1 MKTLKFYILI
11 AVSFCALQGLAQWPI
26 VRNFPTD
33 EFGGG
38 TQTWSISQLD
48 DERMLFG
55 NNSGLLIFDG
65 NSWQVHE
72 VENGSMVYAT
82 FYDHDSRRI
91 YVGAQN
97 EFGYFYFDK
106 YGALRYNKLSQK
118 LPEDCSNFSE
128 IWRIHKVYSAI
139 ILESKNYV
147 FIITP
152 EGDIET
158 RSISER
164 IEHCAII
171 DGKMIIACREHIYYL
186 NEISIEVLPG
196 SEPLR
201 NEVVRAI
208 LPFRSPSKGKGVLF
222 VTADSGLWFY
232 NGTSVAPYDID
243 RDIPD
248 PNNVG
253 IVPTLK
259 RAQVFCAAI
268 CSDYIA
274 FGTVRS
280 GLVLK
285 SLETGSVLFSGT
297 SSGMQNNTVLSLH
310 FDNDHNIWLGL
321 DNGIDYMILNAPVR
335 NLLSSD
341 DVNHLG
347 TGYASLIH
355 GDYTYLGTNQGLFFY
370 NRNGSP
376 FTRKVRQVEG
386 FNGQVWILREIDGMV
401 LCGADAGAFVV
412 NGECAHRIG
421 NMQGTWDFRS
431 IDRHPGLIL
440 ACDYQGFKVLRRTA
454 GGVEFGWRIEGLDV
468 SSNLFELDSDGSLW
482 VNHWQKGVYRL
493 VFSPD
498 LRYFA
503 DIAFFNSENGLS
515 SDANNLICR
524 INGRVYVSSSDGFR
538 RFDAGNQR
546 LTRDSFVTSIFNSY
560 GNTLKVK
567 QLPYGDLW
575 GYNESSLFYAKLLKN
590 GSYHV
595 DSVPMRQFIN
605 PLQNKLG
612 DICIVDREKTIFNC
626 EKGFYLISN
635 KLHSKESPK
644 KLIIRSVVSTLAP
657 DSVLYSSQANQAGS
671 QSVSSVSDHIDVPR
685 QLNSLMIEFVLPYYG
700 GKNNVEYT
708 CLLEGFDKQ
717 WSAPQTSCTKEY
729 TQLRKGKYTFRVR
742 AHNLVTGEV
751 QETSLVIH
759 ILPAWYETWWANV
772 LYFLLVATAVYYA
785 YKYLRRR
792 ADRELR
798 RARREQERQL
808 REQQAQ
814 FQIKEE
820 KRRKELAELRNNQ
833 LEVELKHK
841 SSELADSIMNLVR
854 KNDMIQEI
862 DALMQELSDTVKH
875 EERKAIV
882 TKKISDIRRGIRMNM
897 SDDDNWE
904 KFIENFNMVYDN
916 FMKELTARYPD
927 LKKNDLKLC
936 AYLRMGL
943 SSKEMASLL
952 NTSVRSIETA
962 RYRLRRKLNL
972 DQGDNLT
979 TFIQSFEREK
989 NHLNALSGVVDRD

>member
-65 NSWQVHE
+65 NSWQVHK

-139 ILESKNYV
+139 IFESKNYV

-186 NEISIEVLPG
+186 NEISIEVMPG

-208 LPFRSPSKGKGVLF
+208 LPFSSPSKGKGVLF

-232 NGTSVAPYDID
+232 DGTSVAPYDID

-248 PNNVG
+248 SNNVG

-310 FDNDHNIWLGL
+310 FDDDHNIWLGL

-412 NGECAHRIG
+412 NGERAHRIG
-421 NMQGTWDFRS
+421 NMQGTWDFKP
-431 IDRHPGLIL
+431 IDGHPDLLL
-440 ACDYQGFKVLRRTA
+440 ACDYTGLNVLRRTA
-454 GGVEFGWRIEGLDV
+454 GRVEFGWHINNFDV
-468 SSNLFELDSDGSLW
+468 SSNLFEQDADGSLW
-482 VNHWQKGVYRL
+482 LNHWQKGVYRL
-493 VFSPD
+493 RFSPD
-498 LRYFA
+498 LRHF
-503 DIAFFNSENGLS
+503 DEVEFFDASNGLPGNS
-515 SDANNLICR
+515 NNLICK

-538 RFDAGNQR
+538 RYNPGTHSLTKDR
-546 LTRDSFVTSIFNSY
+546 LVSTIFNAY
-560 GNTLKVK
+560 GMAIKVV
-567 QLPYGDLW
+567 QLPQGDLW
-575 GYNESSLFYAKLLKN
+575 GYNENMLYYAKLLPN
-590 GSYHV
+590 GTYHT
-595 DSVPMRQFIN
+595 DSVSMRRFIN
-605 PLQNKLG
+605 RLQISLG
-612 DICIVDREKTIFNC
+612 DIGVADGENTIFNC
-626 EKGFYLISN
+626 EKGFYVMSN
-635 KLHSKESPK
+635 TLHGKESPK
-644 KLIIRSVVSTLAP
+644 NLIIRSVVSTLAP
-657 DSVLYSSQANQAGS
+657 DSVLYTSQANA
-671 QSVSSVSDHIDVPR
+671 VSHLDVPH

-717 WSAPQTSCTKEY
+717 WSAPQTTCAKEY
-729 TQLRKGKYTFRVR
+729 TQLGRGTYTFRVR
-742 AHNLVTGEV
+742 AHNLVTGEE
-751 QETSLVIH
+751 QETSLEIR

-772 LYFLLVATAVYYA
+772 VYLMLLIVAIYYA

-862 DALMQELSDTVKH
+862 DALMEELSDTVKH

-979 TFIQSFEREK
+979 TFIQRFEGEK
-989 NHLNALSGVVDRD
+989 K

>member
-11 AVSFCALQGLAQWPI
+11 VVSFCALQGLAQWPI

-65 NSWQVHE
+65 NSWQVHK
-72 VENGSMVYAT
+72 VENESMVYAT

-139 ILESKNYV
+139 IFESKNYV

-171 DGKMIIACREHIYYL
+171 DGKLIIACREHIYYL
-186 NEISIEVLPG
+186 NEISIEVMPG

-208 LPFRSPSKGKGVLF
+208 LPFSSPSKGKGVLF

-232 NGTSVAPYDID
+232 DGTSVAPYDID

-412 NGECAHRIG
+412 NGERAHRIG
-421 NMQGTWDFRS
+421 NMQGTWDFKP
-431 IDRHPGLIL
+431 IDGHPDLLL
-440 ACDYQGFKVLRRTA
+440 ACDYTGLNVLRRTA
-454 GGVEFGWRIEGLDV
+454 GRVEFGWHINNFDV
-468 SSNLFELDSDGSLW
+468 SSNLFEQDADGSLW
-482 VNHWQKGVYRL
+482 LNHWQKGVYRL
-493 VFSPD
+493 RFSPD
-498 LRYFA
+498 LRHF
-503 DIAFFNSENGLS
+503 DEVEFFDASNGLPGNS
-515 SDANNLICR
+515 NNLICK

-538 RFDAGNQR
+538 RYNPGTHSLTKDR
-546 LTRDSFVTSIFNSY
+546 LVSTIFNAY
-560 GNTLKVK
+560 GMAIKVV
-567 QLPYGDLW
+567 QLPQGDLW
-575 GYNESSLFYAKLLKN
+575 GYNENMLYYAKLLPN
-590 GSYHV
+590 GTYHT
-595 DSVPMRQFIN
+595 DSVSMRRFIN
-605 PLQNKLG
+605 RLQISLG
-612 DICIVDREKTIFNC
+612 DIGVADGENTIFNC
-626 EKGFYLISN
+626 EKGFYVMSN
-635 KLHSKESPK
+635 TLHGKESPK
-644 KLIIRSVVSTLAP
+644 NLIIRSVVSTLAP
-657 DSVLYSSQANQAGS
+657 DSVLYTSQANA
-671 QSVSSVSDHIDVPR
+671 VSHLDVPH

-717 WSAPQTSCTKEY
+717 WSAPQTTCAKEY
-729 TQLRKGKYTFRVR
+729 TQLGRGTYTFRVR
-742 AHNLVTGEV
+742 AHNLVTGEE
-751 QETSLVIH
+751 QETSLEIR

-772 LYFLLVATAVYYA
+772 VYLMLLIVAIYYA

-862 DALMQELSDTVKH
+862 DALMEELSDTVKH

-979 TFIQSFEREK
+979 TFIQRFEGEK
-989 NHLNALSGVVDRD
+989 K

>member
-65 NSWQVHE
+65 NSWQVHK

-128 IWRIHKVYSAI
+128 IWRIHKVYSVVI
-139 ILESKNYV
+139 FESKNYV

-152 EGDIET
+152 EGEIET

-171 DGKMIIACREHIYYL
+171 DGKMIIACREHVYYL
-186 NEISIEVLPG
+186 NEISIEVMPG

-208 LPFRSPSKGKGVLF
+208 LPFSSPSKGKGVLF

-232 NGTSVAPYDID
+232 DGTSVAPYDID

-248 PNNVG
+248 SNNVG

-310 FDNDHNIWLGL
+310 FDDDHNIWLGL

-401 LCGADAGAFVV
+401 LCGADAGAFLV
-412 NGECAHRIG
+412 NGERAHRIG
-421 NMQGTWDFRS
+421 NMQGTWDFKP
-431 IDRHPGLIL
+431 IDGHPDLLL
-440 ACDYQGFKVLRRTA
+440 ACDYTGLNVLRRTA
-454 GGVEFGWRIEGLDV
+454 GRVEFGWHINNFDV
-468 SSNLFELDSDGSLW
+468 SSNLFEQDADGSLW
-482 VNHWQKGVYRL
+482 LNHWQKGVYRL
-493 VFSPD
+493 RFSPD
-498 LRYFA
+498 LRHF
-503 DIAFFNSENGLS
+503 DEVEFFDASNGLPGNS
-515 SDANNLICR
+515 NNLICK

-538 RFDAGNQR
+538 RYNPGTHSLTKDR
-546 LTRDSFVTSIFNSY
+546 LVSTIFNAY
-560 GNTLKVK
+560 GMAIKVV
-567 QLPYGDLW
+567 QLPQGDLW
-575 GYNESSLFYAKLLKN
+575 GYNENMLYYAKLLPN
-590 GSYHV
+590 GTYHT
-595 DSVPMRQFIN
+595 DSVSMRRFIN
-605 PLQNKLG
+605 RLQISLG
-612 DICIVDREKTIFNC
+612 DIGVADGENTIFNC
-626 EKGFYLISN
+626 EKGFYVMSN
-635 KLHSKESPK
+635 TLHGKESPK
-644 KLIIRSVVSTLAP
+644 NLIIRSVVSTLAP
-657 DSVLYSSQANQAGS
+657 DSVLYTSQANA
-671 QSVSSVSDHIDVPR
+671 VSHLDVPH

-717 WSAPQTSCTKEY
+717 WSAPQTTCAKEY
-729 TQLRKGKYTFRVR
+729 TQLGRGTYTFRVR
-742 AHNLVTGEV
+742 AHNLVTGEE
-751 QETSLVIH
+751 QETSLEIR

-772 LYFLLVATAVYYA
+772 VYLMLLIVAIYYA

-798 RARREQERQL
+798 RERREQERQL
-808 REQQAQ
+808 REQQAE

-979 TFIQSFEREK
+979 TFIQRFEGEK
-989 NHLNALSGVVDRD
+989 K

>member
-65 NSWQVHE
+65 NSWQVHK
-72 VENGSMVYAT
+72 VENESMVYAT

-139 ILESKNYV
+139 IFESKNYV

-186 NEISIEVLPG
+186 NEISIEVMPG

-208 LPFRSPSKGKGVLF
+208 LPFSSPSKGKGVLF

-232 NGTSVAPYDID
+232 DGTSVAPYDID

-412 NGECAHRIG
+412 NGERAHRIG
-421 NMQGTWDFRS
+421 NMQGTWDFKL
-431 IDRHPGLIL
+431 IDGHPDLLL
-440 ACDYQGFKVLRRTA
+440 ACDYTGLNVLRRTA
-454 GGVEFGWRIEGLDV
+454 GRVEFGWHINNFDV
-468 SSNLFELDSDGSLW
+468 SSNLFEQDADGSLW
-482 VNHWQKGVYRL
+482 LNHWQKGVYRL
-493 VFSPD
+493 RFSPD
-498 LRYFA
+498 LRHF
-503 DIAFFNSENGLS
+503 DEVEFFDASNGLPGNS
-515 SDANNLICR
+515 NNLICK

-538 RFDAGNQR
+538 RYNPGTHSLTKDR
-546 LTRDSFVTSIFNSY
+546 LVSTIFNAY
-560 GNTLKVK
+560 GMAIKVV
-567 QLPYGDLW
+567 QLPQGDLW
-575 GYNESSLFYAKLLKN
+575 GYNENMLYYAKLLPN
-590 GSYHV
+590 GTYHT
-595 DSVPMRQFIN
+595 DSVSMRRFIN
-605 PLQNKLG
+605 RLQISLG
-612 DICIVDREKTIFNC
+612 DIGVADGENTIFNC
-626 EKGFYLISN
+626 EKGFYVMSN
-635 KLHSKESPK
+635 TLHGKESPK
-644 KLIIRSVVSTLAP
+644 NLIIRSVVSTLAP
-657 DSVLYSSQANQAGS
+657 DSVLYTSQANA
-671 QSVSSVSDHIDVPR
+671 VSHLDVPH

-717 WSAPQTSCTKEY
+717 WSAPQTTCAKEY
-729 TQLRKGKYTFRVR
+729 TQLGRGTYTFRVR
-742 AHNLVTGEV
+742 AHNLVTGEE
-751 QETSLVIH
+751 QETSLEIR
-759 ILPAWYETWWANV
+759 ILPAWYETWWANAV
-772 LYFLLVATAVYYA
+772 YLMLLIVAIYYA

-862 DALMQELSDTVKH
+862 DSLMQELSDTVKH

-979 TFIQSFEREK
+979 TFIQSFEGEK
-989 NHLNALSGVVDRD
+989 K

>member
-65 NSWQVHE
+65 NSWQVHK

-128 IWRIHKVYSAI
+128 IWRIHKVYSVVI
-139 ILESKNYV
+139 FESKNYV

-152 EGDIET
+152 EGEIET

-171 DGKMIIACREHIYYL
+171 DGKMIIACREHVYYL
-186 NEISIEVLPG
+186 NEISIEVMPG

-208 LPFRSPSKGKGVLF
+208 LPFSSPSKGKGVLF

-232 NGTSVAPYDID
+232 DGTSVAPYDID

-253 IVPTLK
+253 IAPTLK

-310 FDNDHNIWLGL
+310 FDDDHNIWLGL

-412 NGECAHRIG
+412 NGGRAHRIG
-421 NMQGTWDFRS
+421 NMQGTWDFKP
-431 IDRHPGLIL
+431 IDGHPDLLL
-440 ACDYQGFKVLRRTA
+440 ACDYTGLNVLRRTA
-454 GGVEFGWRIEGLDV
+454 GRVEFGWHINNFDV
-468 SSNLFELDSDGSLW
+468 SSNLFEQDADGSLW
-482 VNHWQKGVYRL
+482 LNHWQKGVYRL
-493 VFSPD
+493 RFSPD
-498 LRYFA
+498 LRHF
-503 DIAFFNSENGLS
+503 DEVEFFDASNGLPGNS
-515 SDANNLICR
+515 NNLICK

-538 RFDAGNQR
+538 RYNPGTHSLTKDR
-546 LTRDSFVTSIFNSY
+546 LVSTIFNAY
-560 GNTLKVK
+560 GMAIKVV
-567 QLPYGDLW
+567 QLPQGDLW
-575 GYNESSLFYAKLLKN
+575 GYNENMLYYAKLLPN
-590 GSYHV
+590 GTYHT
-595 DSVPMRQFIN
+595 DSVSMRRFIN
-605 PLQNKLG
+605 RLQISLG
-612 DICIVDREKTIFNC
+612 DIGVADGENTIFNC
-626 EKGFYLISN
+626 EKGFYVMSN
-635 KLHSKESPK
+635 TLHGKESPK
-644 KLIIRSVVSTLAP
+644 NLIIRSVVSTLAP
-657 DSVLYSSQANQAGS
+657 DSVLYTSQANA
-671 QSVSSVSDHIDVPR
+671 VSHLDVPH

-717 WSAPQTSCTKEY
+717 WSAPQTTCAKEY
-729 TQLRKGKYTFRVR
+729 TQLGRGTYTFRVR
-742 AHNLVTGEV
+742 AHNLVTGEE
-751 QETSLVIH
+751 QETSLEIR

-772 LYFLLVATAVYYA
+772 VYLMLLIVAIYYA

-862 DALMQELSDTVKH
+862 DALMEELSDTVKH

-979 TFIQSFEREK
+979 TFIQRFEGEK
-989 NHLNALSGVVDRD
+989 KSS

>member
-65 NSWQVHE
+65 NSWQVHK

-128 IWRIHKVYSAI
+128 IWRIHKVYSVVI
-139 ILESKNYV
+139 FESKNYV

-152 EGDIET
+152 EGEIET

-171 DGKMIIACREHIYYL
+171 DGKMIIACREHVYYL
-186 NEISIEVLPG
+186 NEISIEVMPG

-208 LPFRSPSKGKGVLF
+208 LPFSSPSKGKGVLF

-232 NGTSVAPYDID
+232 DGTSVAPYDID

-248 PNNVG
+248 SNNVG

-310 FDNDHNIWLGL
+310 FDDDHNIWLGL

-401 LCGADAGAFVV
+401 LCGADAGAFLV
-412 NGECAHRIG
+412 NGERAHRIG
-421 NMQGTWDFRS
+421 NMQGTWDFKP
-431 IDRHPGLIL
+431 IDGHPDLLL
-440 ACDYQGFKVLRRTA
+440 ACDYTGLNVLRRTA
-454 GGVEFGWRIEGLDV
+454 GRVEFGWHINNFDV
-468 SSNLFELDSDGSLW
+468 SSNLFEQDADGSLW
-482 VNHWQKGVYRL
+482 LNHWQKGVYRL
-493 VFSPD
+493 RFSPD
-498 LRYFA
+498 LRHF
-503 DIAFFNSENGLS
+503 DEVEFFDASNGLPGNS
-515 SDANNLICR
+515 NNLICK

-538 RFDAGNQR
+538 RYNPGTHSLTKDR
-546 LTRDSFVTSIFNSY
+546 LVSTIFNAY
-560 GNTLKVK
+560 GMAIKVV
-567 QLPYGDLW
+567 QLPQGDLW
-575 GYNESSLFYAKLLKN
+575 GYNENMLYYAKLLPN
-590 GSYHV
+590 GTYHT
-595 DSVPMRQFIN
+595 DSVSMRRFIN
-605 PLQNKLG
+605 RLQISLG
-612 DICIVDREKTIFNC
+612 DIGVADGENTIFNC
-626 EKGFYLISN
+626 EKGFYVMSN
-635 KLHSKESPK
+635 TLHGKESPK
-644 KLIIRSVVSTLAP
+644 NLIIRSVVSTLAP
-657 DSVLYSSQANQAGS
+657 DSVLYTSQANA
-671 QSVSSVSDHIDVPR
+671 VSHLDVPH

-717 WSAPQTSCTKEY
+717 WSAPQTTCAKEY
-729 TQLRKGKYTFRVR
+729 TQLGRGTYTFRVR
-742 AHNLVTGEV
+742 AHNLVTGEE
-751 QETSLVIH
+751 QETSLEIR
-759 ILPAWYETWWANV
+759 ILPAWYESWWANV
-772 LYFLLVATAVYYA
+772 VYLMLLIVAIYYA

-979 TFIQSFEREK
+979 TFIQRFEGEK
-989 NHLNALSGVVDRD
+989 K

>member
-11 AVSFCALQGLAQWPI
+11 VVSFCALQGLAQWPI

-65 NSWQVHE
+65 NSWQVHK

-128 IWRIHKVYSAI
+128 IWRIHKVYSVVI
-139 ILESKNYV
+139 FESKNYV

-152 EGDIET
+152 EGEIET

-171 DGKMIIACREHIYYL
+171 DGKMIIACREHVYYL
-186 NEISIEVLPG
+186 NEISIEVMPG

-208 LPFRSPSKGKGVLF
+208 LPFSSPSKGKGVLF

-232 NGTSVAPYDID
+232 DGTSVAPYDID

-253 IVPTLK
+253 IAPTLK

-412 NGECAHRIG
+412 NGERAHRIG
-421 NMQGTWDFRS
+421 NMQGTWDFKP
-431 IDRHPGLIL
+431 IDGHPDLLL
-440 ACDYQGFKVLRRTA
+440 ACDYTGLNVLRRTA
-454 GGVEFGWRIEGLDV
+454 GRVEFGWHINNFDV
-468 SSNLFELDSDGSLW
+468 SSNLFEQDADGSLW
-482 VNHWQKGVYRL
+482 LNHWQKGVYRL
-493 VFSPD
+493 RFSPD
-498 LRYFA
+498 LRHF
-503 DIAFFNSENGLS
+503 DEVEFFDASNGLPGNS
-515 SDANNLICR
+515 NNLICK

-538 RFDAGNQR
+538 RYNPGTHSLTKDR
-546 LTRDSFVTSIFNSY
+546 LVSTIFNAY
-560 GNTLKVK
+560 GMAIKVV
-567 QLPYGDLW
+567 QLPQGDLW
-575 GYNESSLFYAKLLKN
+575 GYNENMLYYAKLLPN
-590 GSYHV
+590 GTYHT
-595 DSVPMRQFIN
+595 DSVSMRRFIN
-605 PLQNKLG
+605 RLQISLG
-612 DICIVDREKTIFNC
+612 DIGVADGENTIFNC
-626 EKGFYLISN
+626 EKGFYVMSN
-635 KLHSKESPK
+635 TLHGKESPK
-644 KLIIRSVVSTLAP
+644 NLIIRSVVSTLAP
-657 DSVLYSSQANQAGS
+657 DSVLYTSQANA
-671 QSVSSVSDHIDVPR
+671 VSHLDVPH

-717 WSAPQTSCTKEY
+717 WSAPQTTCAKEY
-729 TQLRKGKYTFRVR
+729 TQLGRGTYTFRVR
-742 AHNLVTGEV
+742 AHNLVTGEE
-751 QETSLVIH
+751 QETSLEIR

-772 LYFLLVATAVYYA
+772 VYLMLLIVAIYYA

-862 DALMQELSDTVKH
+862 DALMEELSDTVKH

-979 TFIQSFEREK
+979 TFIQSFEGEK
-989 NHLNALSGVVDRD
+989 KSS

>member
-65 NSWQVHE
+65 NSWQVHK

-128 IWRIHKVYSAI
+128 IWRIHKVYSVVI
-139 ILESKNYV
+139 FESKNYV

-152 EGDIET
+152 EGEIET

-171 DGKMIIACREHIYYL
+171 DGKMIIACREHVYYL
-186 NEISIEVLPG
+186 NEISIEVMPG

-208 LPFRSPSKGKGVLF
+208 LPFSSPSKGKGVLF

-232 NGTSVAPYDID
+232 DGTSVAPYDID

-253 IVPTLK
+253 IAPTLK

-310 FDNDHNIWLGL
+310 FDDDHNIWLGL

-412 NGECAHRIG
+412 NGERAHRIG
-421 NMQGTWDFRS
+421 NMQGTWDFKP
-431 IDRHPGLIL
+431 IDGHPDLLL
-440 ACDYQGFKVLRRTA
+440 ACDYTGLNVLRRTA
-454 GGVEFGWRIEGLDV
+454 GRVEFGWHINNFDV
-468 SSNLFELDSDGSLW
+468 SSNLFEQDADGSLW
-482 VNHWQKGVYRL
+482 LNHWQKGVYRL
-493 VFSPD
+493 RFSPD
-498 LRYFA
+498 LRHF
-503 DIAFFNSENGLS
+503 DEVEFFDASNGLPGNS
-515 SDANNLICR
+515 NNLICK

-538 RFDAGNQR
+538 RYNPGTHSLTKDR
-546 LTRDSFVTSIFNSY
+546 LVSTIFNAY
-560 GNTLKVK
+560 GMAIKVV
-567 QLPYGDLW
+567 QLPQGDLW
-575 GYNESSLFYAKLLKN
+575 GYNENMLYYAKLLPN
-590 GSYHV
+590 GTYHT
-595 DSVPMRQFIN
+595 DSVSMRRFIN
-605 PLQNKLG
+605 RLQISLG
-612 DICIVDREKTIFNC
+612 DIGVADGENTIFNC
-626 EKGFYLISN
+626 EKGFYVMSN
-635 KLHSKESPK
+635 TLHGKESPK
-644 KLIIRSVVSTLAP
+644 NLIIRSVVSTLAP
-657 DSVLYSSQANQAGS
+657 DSVLYTSQANA
-671 QSVSSVSDHIDVPR
+671 VSHLDVPH

-717 WSAPQTSCTKEY
+717 WSAPQTTCAKEY
-729 TQLRKGKYTFRVR
+729 TQLGRGTYTFRVR
-742 AHNLVTGEV
+742 AHNLVTGEE
-751 QETSLVIH
+751 QETSLEIR

-772 LYFLLVATAVYYA
+772 VYLMLLIVAIYYA

-862 DALMQELSDTVKH
+862 DALMEELSDTVKH

-979 TFIQSFEREK
+979 TFIQSFEGEK
-989 NHLNALSGVVDRD
+989 KSS

>member
-65 NSWQVHE
+65 NSWQVHK

-128 IWRIHKVYSAI
+128 IWRIHKVYSVVI
-139 ILESKNYV
+139 FESKNYV

-152 EGDIET
+152 EGEIET

-171 DGKMIIACREHIYYL
+171 DGKMIIACREHVYYL
-186 NEISIEVLPG
+186 NEISIEVMPG

-208 LPFRSPSKGKGVLF
+208 LPFSSPSKGKGVLF

-232 NGTSVAPYDID
+232 DGTSVAPYDID

-253 IVPTLK
+253 IAPTLK

-310 FDNDHNIWLGL
+310 FDDDHNIWLGL

-412 NGECAHRIG
+412 NGERAHRIG
-421 NMQGTWDFRS
+421 NMQGTWDFKP
-431 IDRHPGLIL
+431 IDGHPDLLL
-440 ACDYQGFKVLRRTA
+440 ACDYTGLNVLRRTA
-454 GGVEFGWRIEGLDV
+454 GRVEFGWHINNFDV
-468 SSNLFELDSDGSLW
+468 SSNLFEQDADGSLW
-482 VNHWQKGVYRL
+482 LNHWQKGVYRL
-493 VFSPD
+493 RFSPD
-498 LRYFA
+498 LRHF
-503 DIAFFNSENGLS
+503 DEVEFFDASNGLPGNS
-515 SDANNLICR
+515 NNLICK

-538 RFDAGNQR
+538 RYNPGTHSLTKDR
-546 LTRDSFVTSIFNSY
+546 LVSTIFNAY
-560 GNTLKVK
+560 GMAIKVV
-567 QLPYGDLW
+567 QLPQGDLW
-575 GYNESSLFYAKLLKN
+575 GYNENMLYYAKLLPN
-590 GSYHV
+590 GTYHT
-595 DSVPMRQFIN
+595 DSVSMRRFIN
-605 PLQNKLG
+605 RLQISLG
-612 DICIVDREKTIFNC
+612 DIGVADGENTIFNC
-626 EKGFYLISN
+626 EKGFYVMSN
-635 KLHSKESPK
+635 TLHGKESPK
-644 KLIIRSVVSTLAP
+644 NLIIRSVVSTLAP
-657 DSVLYSSQANQAGS
+657 DSVLYTSQANA
-671 QSVSSVSDHIDVPR
+671 VSHLDVPH

-717 WSAPQTSCTKEY
+717 WSAPQTTCAKEY
-729 TQLRKGKYTFRVR
+729 TQLGRGTYTFRVR
-742 AHNLVTGEV
+742 AHNLVTGEE
-751 QETSLVIH
+751 QETSLEIR

-772 LYFLLVATAVYYA
+772 VYLMLLIVAIYYA

-862 DALMQELSDTVKH
+862 DALMEELSDTVKH

-979 TFIQSFEREK
+979 TFIQRFEGEK
-989 NHLNALSGVVDRD
+989 K

>member
-65 NSWQVHE
+65 NSWQVHK

-128 IWRIHKVYSAI
+128 IWRIHKVYSVVI
-139 ILESKNYV
+139 FESKNYV

-152 EGDIET
+152 EGEIET

-171 DGKMIIACREHIYYL
+171 DGKMIIACREHVYYL
-186 NEISIEVLPG
+186 NEISIEVMPG

-208 LPFRSPSKGKGVLF
+208 LPFSSPSKGKGVLF

-232 NGTSVAPYDID
+232 DGTSVAPYDID

-248 PNNVG
+248 SNNVG

-310 FDNDHNIWLGL
+310 FDDDHNIWLGL

-401 LCGADAGAFVV
+401 LCGADAGAFLV
-412 NGECAHRIG
+412 NGERAHRIG
-421 NMQGTWDFRS
+421 NMQGTWDFKP
-431 IDRHPGLIL
+431 IDGHPDLLL
-440 ACDYQGFKVLRRTA
+440 ACDYTGLNVLRRTA
-454 GGVEFGWRIEGLDV
+454 GRVEFGWHINNFDV
-468 SSNLFELDSDGSLW
+468 SSNLFEQDADGSLW
-482 VNHWQKGVYRL
+482 LNHWQKGVYRL
-493 VFSPD
+493 RFSPD
-498 LRYFA
+498 LRHF
-503 DIAFFNSENGLS
+503 DEVEFFDASNGLPGNS
-515 SDANNLICR
+515 NNLICK

-538 RFDAGNQR
+538 RYNPGTHSLTKDR
-546 LTRDSFVTSIFNSY
+546 LVSTIFNAY
-560 GNTLKVK
+560 GMAIKVV
-567 QLPYGDLW
+567 QLPQGDLW
-575 GYNESSLFYAKLLKN
+575 GYNENMLYYAKLLPN
-590 GSYHV
+590 GTYHT
-595 DSVPMRQFIN
+595 DSVSMRRFIN
-605 PLQNKLG
+605 RLQISLG
-612 DICIVDREKTIFNC
+612 DIGVADGENTIFNC
-626 EKGFYLISN
+626 EKGFYVMSN
-635 KLHSKESPK
+635 TLHGKESPK
-644 KLIIRSVVSTLAP
+644 NLIIRSVVSTLAP
-657 DSVLYSSQANQAGS
+657 DSVLYTSQANA
-671 QSVSSVSDHIDVPR
+671 VSHLDVPH

-717 WSAPQTSCTKEY
+717 WSAPQTICAKEY
-729 TQLRKGKYTFRVR
+729 TQLGRGTYTFRVR
-742 AHNLVTGEV
+742 AHNLVTGEE
-751 QETSLVIH
+751 QETSLEIR
-759 ILPAWYETWWANV
+759 ILPAWYESWWANV
-772 LYFLLVATAVYYA
+772 VYLMLLIVAIYYA

-979 TFIQSFEREK
+979 TFIQRFEGEK
-989 NHLNALSGVVDRD
+989 KSS

>member
-65 NSWQVHE
+65 NSWQVHK

-118 LPEDCSNFSE
+118 LPADCSNFSE
-128 IWRIHKVYSAI
+128 IWRIHKVYSVVI
-139 ILESKNYV
+139 FESKNYV

-152 EGDIET
+152 EGEIET

-171 DGKMIIACREHIYYL
+171 DGKMIIACREHVYYL
-186 NEISIEVLPG
+186 NEISIEVMPG

-208 LPFRSPSKGKGVLF
+208 LPFSSPSKGKGVLF

-232 NGTSVAPYDID
+232 DGTSVAPYDID

-253 IVPTLK
+253 IAPTLK

-310 FDNDHNIWLGL
+310 FDDDHNIWLGL

-412 NGECAHRIG
+412 NGERAHRIG
-421 NMQGTWDFRS
+421 NMQGTWDFKP
-431 IDRHPGLIL
+431 IDGHPDLLL
-440 ACDYQGFKVLRRTA
+440 ACDYTGLNVLRRTA
-454 GGVEFGWRIEGLDV
+454 GRVEFGWHINNFDV
-468 SSNLFELDSDGSLW
+468 SSNLFEQDADGSLW
-482 VNHWQKGVYRL
+482 LNHWQKGVYRL
-493 VFSPD
+493 RFSPD
-498 LRYFA
+498 LRHF
-503 DIAFFNSENGLS
+503 DEVEFFDASNGLPGNS
-515 SDANNLICR
+515 NNLICK

-538 RFDAGNQR
+538 RYNPGTHSLTKDR
-546 LTRDSFVTSIFNSY
+546 LVSTIFNAY
-560 GNTLKVK
+560 GMAIKVV
-567 QLPYGDLW
+567 QLPQGDLW
-575 GYNESSLFYAKLLKN
+575 GYNENMLYYAKLLPN
-590 GSYHV
+590 GTYHT
-595 DSVPMRQFIN
+595 DSVSMRRFIN
-605 PLQNKLG
+605 RLQISLG
-612 DICIVDREKTIFNC
+612 DIGVADGENTIFNC
-626 EKGFYLISN
+626 EKGFYVMSN
-635 KLHSKESPK
+635 TLHGKESPK
-644 KLIIRSVVSTLAP
+644 NLIIRSVVSTLAP
-657 DSVLYSSQANQAGS
+657 DSVLYTSQANA
-671 QSVSSVSDHIDVPR
+671 VSHLDVPH

-717 WSAPQTSCTKEY
+717 WSAPQTTCAKEY
-729 TQLRKGKYTFRVR
+729 TQLGRGTYTFRVR
-742 AHNLVTGEV
+742 AHNLVTGEE
-751 QETSLVIH
+751 QETSLEIR

-772 LYFLLVATAVYYA
+772 VYLMLLIVAIYYA

-862 DALMQELSDTVKH
+862 DALMEELSDTVKH

-979 TFIQSFEREK
+979 TFIQRFEGEK
-989 NHLNALSGVVDRD
+989 K

>member
-11 AVSFCALQGLAQWPI
+11 VVSFCALQGLAQWPI

-65 NSWQVHE
+65 NSWQVHK

-128 IWRIHKVYSAI
+128 IWRIHKVYSVVI
-139 ILESKNYV
+139 FESKNYV

-152 EGDIET
+152 EGEIET

-171 DGKMIIACREHIYYL
+171 DGKMIIACREHVYYL
-186 NEISIEVLPG
+186 NEISIEVMPG

-208 LPFRSPSKGKGVLF
+208 LPFSSPSKGKGVLF

-232 NGTSVAPYDID
+232 DGTSVAPYDID

-253 IVPTLK
+253 IAPTLK

-310 FDNDHNIWLGL
+310 FDDDHNIWLGL

-412 NGECAHRIG
+412 NGERAHRIG
-421 NMQGTWDFRS
+421 NMQGTWDFRP
-431 IDRHPGLIL
+431 IDGHPDLLL
-440 ACDYQGFKVLRRTA
+440 ACDYTGLNVLRRTA
-454 GGVEFGWRIEGLDV
+454 GRVEFGWHINNFDV
-468 SSNLFELDSDGSLW
+468 SSNLFEQDADGSLW
-482 VNHWQKGVYRL
+482 LNHWQKGVYRL
-493 VFSPD
+493 RFSPD
-498 LRYFA
+498 LRHF
-503 DIAFFNSENGLS
+503 DEVEFFDASNGLPGNS
-515 SDANNLICR
+515 NNLICK

-538 RFDAGNQR
+538 RYNPGTHSLTKDR
-546 LTRDSFVTSIFNSY
+546 LVSTIFNAY
-560 GNTLKVK
+560 GMAIKVV
-567 QLPYGDLW
+567 QLPQGDLW
-575 GYNESSLFYAKLLKN
+575 GYNENMLYYAKLLPN
-590 GSYHV
+590 GTYHT
-595 DSVPMRQFIN
+595 DSVSMRRFIN
-605 PLQNKLG
+605 RLQISLG
-612 DICIVDREKTIFNC
+612 DIGVADGENTIFNC
-626 EKGFYLISN
+626 EKGFYVMSN
-635 KLHSKESPK
+635 TLHGKESPK
-644 KLIIRSVVSTLAP
+644 NLIIRSVVSTLAP
-657 DSVLYSSQANQAGS
+657 DSVLYTSQANA
-671 QSVSSVSDHIDVPR
+671 VSHLDVPH

-717 WSAPQTSCTKEY
+717 WSAPQTTCAKEY
-729 TQLRKGKYTFRVR
+729 TQLGRGTYTFRVR
-742 AHNLVTGEV
+742 AHNLVTGEE
-751 QETSLVIH
+751 QETSLEIR

-772 LYFLLVATAVYYA
+772 VYLMLLIVAIYYA

-862 DALMQELSDTVKH
+862 DALMEELSDTVKH

-979 TFIQSFEREK
+979 TFIQSFEGEK
-989 NHLNALSGVVDRD
+989 K

>member
-65 NSWQVHE
+65 NSWQVHK

-128 IWRIHKVYSAI
+128 IWRIHKVYSVVI
-139 ILESKNYV
+139 FESKNYV

-152 EGDIET
+152 EGEIET

-171 DGKMIIACREHIYYL
+171 DGKMIIACREHVYYL
-186 NEISIEVLPG
+186 NEISIEVMPG

-208 LPFRSPSKGKGVLF
+208 LPFSSPSKGKGVLF

-232 NGTSVAPYDID
+232 DGTSVAPYDID

-248 PNNVG
+248 SNNVG

-310 FDNDHNIWLGL
+310 FDDDHNIWLGL

-412 NGECAHRIG
+412 NGERAHRIG
-421 NMQGTWDFRS
+421 NMQGTWDFKP
-431 IDRHPGLIL
+431 IDGHPDLLL
-440 ACDYQGFKVLRRTA
+440 ACDYTGLNVLRRTA
-454 GGVEFGWRIEGLDV
+454 GRVEFGWHINNFDV
-468 SSNLFELDSDGSLW
+468 SSNLFEQDADGSLW
-482 VNHWQKGVYRL
+482 LNHWQTGVYRL
-493 VFSPD
+493 RFSPD
-498 LRYFA
+498 LRHF
-503 DIAFFNSENGLS
+503 DEVEFFDASNGLPGNS
-515 SDANNLICR
+515 NNLICK

-538 RFDAGNQR
+538 RYNPGTHSLTKDR
-546 LTRDSFVTSIFNSY
+546 LVSTIFNAY
-560 GNTLKVK
+560 GMAIKVV
-567 QLPYGDLW
+567 QLPQGDLW
-575 GYNESSLFYAKLLKN
+575 GYNENMLYYAKLLPN
-590 GSYHV
+590 GTYHT
-595 DSVPMRQFIN
+595 DSVSMRRFIN
-605 PLQNKLG
+605 RLQISLG
-612 DICIVDREKTIFNC
+612 DIGVADGENTIFNC
-626 EKGFYLISN
+626 EKGFYVMSN
-635 KLHSKESPK
+635 TLHGKESPK
-644 KLIIRSVVSTLAP
+644 NLIIRSVVSTLAP
-657 DSVLYSSQANQAGS
+657 DSVLYTSQANA
-671 QSVSSVSDHIDVPR
+671 VSHLDVPH

-717 WSAPQTSCTKEY
+717 WSAPQTTCAKEY
-729 TQLRKGKYTFRVR
+729 TQLGRGTYTFRVR
-742 AHNLVTGEV
+742 AHNLVTGEE
-751 QETSLVIH
+751 QETSLEIR

-772 LYFLLVATAVYYA
+772 VYLMLLIVAIYYA

-862 DALMQELSDTVKH
+862 DALMEELSDTVKH

-979 TFIQSFEREK
+979 TFIQRFEGEK
-989 NHLNALSGVVDRD
+989 KSS

>member
-65 NSWQVHE
+65 NSWQVHK

-128 IWRIHKVYSAI
+128 IWRIHKVYSVVI
-139 ILESKNYV
+139 FESKNYV

-186 NEISIEVLPG
+186 NEISIEVMPG
-196 SEPLR
+196 LEPLR

-208 LPFRSPSKGKGVLF
+208 LPFSSPSKGKGVLF

-232 NGTSVAPYDID
+232 DGTSVAPYDID

-259 RAQVFCAAI
+259 RAQVFCATI

-412 NGECAHRIG
+412 NGERAHRIG
-421 NMQGTWDFRS
+421 NMQGTWDFKP
-431 IDRHPGLIL
+431 IDGHPDLLL
-440 ACDYQGFKVLRRTA
+440 ACDYTGLNVLRCTA
-454 GGVEFGWRIEGLDV
+454 GRVEFGWHINNFDV
-468 SSNLFELDSDGSLW
+468 SSNLFEQDADGSLW
-482 VNHWQKGVYRL
+482 LNHWQKGVYRL
-493 VFSPD
+493 RFSPD
-498 LRYFA
+498 LRHF
-503 DIAFFNSENGLS
+503 DEVEFFDASNGLPGNS
-515 SDANNLICR
+515 NNLICK

-538 RFDAGNQR
+538 RYNPGTHSLTKDR
-546 LTRDSFVTSIFNSY
+546 LVSTIFNAY
-560 GNTLKVK
+560 GMAIKVV
-567 QLPYGDLW
+567 QLPQGDLW
-575 GYNESSLFYAKLLKN
+575 GYNENMLYYAKLLPN
-590 GSYHV
+590 GTYHT
-595 DSVPMRQFIN
+595 DSVSMRRFIN
-605 PLQNKLG
+605 RLQISLG
-612 DICIVDREKTIFNC
+612 DIGVADGENTIFNC
-626 EKGFYLISN
+626 EKGFYVMSN
-635 KLHSKESPK
+635 TLHGKESPK
-644 KLIIRSVVSTLAP
+644 NLIIRSVVSTLAP
-657 DSVLYSSQANQAGS
+657 DSVLYTSQANA
-671 QSVSSVSDHIDVPR
+671 VSHLDVPH

-717 WSAPQTSCTKEY
+717 WSAPQTTCAKEY
-729 TQLRKGKYTFRVR
+729 TQLGRGTYTFRVR
-742 AHNLVTGEV
+742 AHNLVTGEE
-751 QETSLVIH
+751 QETSLEIR

-772 LYFLLVATAVYYA
+772 VYLMLLIVAIYYA

-862 DALMQELSDTVKH
+862 DALMEELSDTVKH

-979 TFIQSFEREK
+979 TFIQSFEGEK
-989 NHLNALSGVVDRD
+989 KSS